1 MHVCMLFGSC
11 RTIWLM
17 RHVHNSS
24 VWDFHDVFH
33 VHNIQENISSLTC
46 LLASCFSQTVR
57 NVASAIATVVLCAKY
72 VFSSLSPFSKMILH
86 LRPVHTIYCVLLCC
100 FFILLFPGGPHVAA
114 SRRLAD
120 INAAAGT
127 PVVRR
132 IDGGGLRAR
141 AQDYHS
147 GPWT

>member
-1 MHVCMLFGSC
+1 MCE
-11 RTIWLM
+11 I
-17 RHVHNSS
+17 
-24 VWDFHDVFH
+24 
-33 VHNIQENISSLTC
+33 C
-46 LLASCFSQTVR
+46 LLVVESVLQDDFAL
-57 NVASAIATVVLCAKY
+57 ATRAY
-72 VFSSLSPFSKMILH
+72 Y
-86 LRPVHTIYCVLLCC
+86 IYCVLLCC
-100 FFILLFPGGPHVAA
+100 FFILVFPGGPHVAA